1 MEEKGQRLL
10 NSQTSENR
18 ERLHRKDC
26 MASALPAEVE
36 QVRAGATNVVIEVEK
51 FWVNKFRCLG
61 NRAVSPRNALFF
73 SFHRTSS
80 DSTCGPD
87 PGLLLFL

>member
-1 MEEKGQRLL
+1 
-10 NSQTSENR
+10 
-18 ERLHRKDC
+18 

-36 QVRAGATNVVIEVEK
+36 QVRAGATNVVIEVK
-51 FWVNKFRCLG
+51 NFGSTNFAASGIGLSRRG
-61 NRAVSPRNALFF
+61 MRSF